1 MELPDRIKESVCRV
15 AICSSTKNCLV
26 ETDSSRNSINKHR
39 SVRKSRQ
46 PDSEP
51 SDSHQS
57 DKPREFQPMA
67 TSKNGV
73 GTSRILEDIN
83 EEVKQE
89 LSRSNLQIPY
99 PRVRFDDILVFIES
113 ERKVNEYDII
123 QDIKDQKANVTIGQL
138 LYDNTNYQKLIR
150 DAWTK
155 RRKQRFKLP
164 SVAIK
169 FL

>member
-1 MELPDRIKESVCRV
+1 
-15 AICSSTKNCLV
+15 
-26 ETDSSRNSINKHR
+26 
-39 SVRKSRQ
+39 
-46 PDSEP
+46 
-51 SDSHQS
+51 
-57 DKPREFQPMA
+57 MA

-123 QDIKDQKANVTIGQL
+123 RDIKDQKANVTIGQL